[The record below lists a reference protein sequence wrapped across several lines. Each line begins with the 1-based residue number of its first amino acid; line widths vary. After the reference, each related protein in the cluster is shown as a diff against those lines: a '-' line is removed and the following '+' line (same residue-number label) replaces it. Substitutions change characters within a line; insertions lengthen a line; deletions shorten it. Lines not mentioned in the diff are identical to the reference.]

1 MSKKRTKSGSVYI
14 ILNIRSQD
22 SDWKETQDMGFGGY
36 WENINDQDTN
46 VVGELYSPQF
56 IELHAYDLCTF
67 CIHQYKLGFIKDIF
81 QNIPLTN
88 TSYSQGGDLHTWVV
102 PFIDTGL

>member
-1 MSKKRTKSGSVYI
+1 MSKKRTKSDSVYI

-46 VVGELYSPQF
+46 VTGELVHHSSSSCMVMICALFVYIS
-56 IELHAYDLCTF
+56 
-67 CIHQYKLGFIKDIF
+67 
-81 QNIPLTN
+81 
-88 TSYSQGGDLHTWVV
+88 TSLIV
-102 PFIDTGL
+102 